1 MKTSD
6 SRSELSQKA
15 EAAIWKKVKKGDTD
29 ALGVLYD
36 QFVDTL
42 FSYGMQQSNHKD
54 HVMDCIHDLFVDLY
68 KYRNN
73 LAQTDNV
80 KFYLL
85 RSLKRK
91 INKKYQR
98 KIIPIQEEAYLDGV
112 EEHRNFVPSHEDDL
126 IHAERANEKSEKLVD
141 ALSTLSKKQKK
152 GLFLRFNQDRPYEE
166 IAEIMNVSVATA
178 RTIIYR
184 AIKSLRKYPLSLLFL
199 FSILFSL

>member
-6 SRSELSQKA
+6 SRSELSQKV
-15 EAAIWKKVKKGDTD
+15 EAAIWKKVKKGHTD

>member
-199 FSILFSL
+199 FSILFFL

>member
-1 MKTSD
+1 MNTSN
-6 SRSELSQKA
+6 SRSKLSQEE
-15 EAAIWKKVKKGDTD
+15 EAIVWKKIKNGDTN
-29 ALGVLYD
+29 ALGELYD
-36 QFVDTL
+36 QFVDIL

-68 KYRNN
+68 KYRSN
-73 LAQTDNV
+73 LAVTDNV

-91 INKKYQR
+91 INKKYRR
-98 KIIPIQEEAYLDGV
+98 KIIPIQSEALLNGV
-112 EEHRNFVPSHEDDL
+112 EGHRNYVTSHEDEL
-126 IHAERANEKSEKLVD
+126 INVERANEKSLKLVD
-141 ALSTLSKKQKK
+141 ALSTLTKKQKK

-184 AIKSLRKYPLSLLFL
+184 AIKSLRKYPLSLVVLFR
-199 FSILFSL
+199 ILFFL

>member
-199 FSILFSL
+199 FCILFFL